1 EEEIIL
7 QSMTLDQ
14 KIGQLFLVR
23 PETLAPDQGP
33 ITSVTDAVREGLKEK
48 MPGGVILFGDNITGP
63 KQVKAFNADL
73 KEASLEYFS
82 LPMFISTDEEGGRV
96 ARIGGNPNFDVKRYG
111 SMLEIGNTGD
121 TANAKAVGKTIGGYL
136 KKYGFNLD
144 FAPVA
149 DCFTNPA
156 NQVIGDRSF
165 GSDPKNVAKM
175 VRACIKG
182 FHSKGIMT
190 SIKHFPGHGDTSS
203 DTHTGTVITYSSW
216 DELKA
221 RELVPFIKNFEK
233 TDMIMVSHI
242 VCKGVR
248 DDIAPAT
255 LSKTMITEKLRG
267 ELGYDGV
274 VITDAMEMG
283 AIANVYTPADS
294 TVRAIKAG
302 CDIILCPADFN
313 AAKQGILDAI
323 EAGEITEERIDE
335 SVLRILRLKLKY
347 S

>member
-1 EEEIIL
+1 
-7 QSMTLDQ
+7 M
-14 KIGQLFLVR
+14 
-23 PETLAPDQGP
+23 
-33 ITSVTDAVREGLKEK
+33 
-48 MPGGVILFGDNITGP
+48 
-63 KQVKAFNADL
+63 
-73 KEASLEYFS
+73 
-82 LPMFISTDEEGGRV
+82 
-96 ARIGGNPNFDVKRYG
+96 
-111 SMLEIGNTGD
+111 
-121 TANAKAVGKTIGGYL
+121 
-136 KKYGFNLD
+136 
-144 FAPVA
+144 A

-165 GSDPKNVAKM
+165 GSDPKTVAKM
-175 VRACIKG
+175 VSSCIKG

-190 SIKHFPGHGDTSS
+190 SIKHFPGHGDTSN
-203 DTHTGTVITYSSW
+203 DTHTGTVVTYSSW
-216 DELKA
+216 DELKE
-221 RELVPFIKNFEK
+221 RELVPFIKNFDK

-248 DDIAPAT
+248 EDIAPAT

-267 ELGYDGV
+267 ELRYDGV

-302 CDIILCPADFN
+302 CDIILCPSDIK

-323 EAGEITEERIDE
+323 QSGELTEERIDE
-335 SVLRILRLKLKY
+335 SVLRIIRLKLKY